1 MMKIVTTK
9 RILSKG
15 LTLIPT
21 ELIPT
26 ELIPTELIPVKL
38 IPIKLI
44 QVDTRC
50 SRVKWLHRQLK
61 WSARKSPVII
71 LHDENY

>member
-26 ELIPTELIPVKL
+26 QLIPTELITVKL
-38 IPIKLI
+38 IPIELI
-44 QVDTRC
+44 QVDIRC
-50 SRVKWLHRQLK
+50 FTVKWLHRQLK
-61 WSARKSPVII
+61 GSPRKSPVMI
-71 LHDENY
+71 LHDDNY